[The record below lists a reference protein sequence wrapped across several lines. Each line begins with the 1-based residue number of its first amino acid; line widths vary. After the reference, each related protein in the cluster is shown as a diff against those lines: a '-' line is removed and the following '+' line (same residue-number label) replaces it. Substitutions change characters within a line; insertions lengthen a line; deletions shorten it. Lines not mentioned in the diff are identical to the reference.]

1 MPVTG
6 DTLTTETRAA
16 VLPEAVTSARRGAGW
31 GRARRDRDLR
41 RALASRGDQRM
52 PLALGSTAVLLLGAL
67 YCLLP
72 VAWVLIASTKD
83 AAELFSTFTF
93 APSTHLWDNIVELT
107 AYRDGLYWRWM
118 LNTAIYA
125 GVGAVISTYVSAIS
139 GYALAK
145 YSFTGKG
152 VVFKVL
158 LMGVLVPGVILAIPQ
173 YLLLAQAGLTNTYW
187 SVLLP
192 QLISPYGIYLA
203 RIYAAAAV
211 PTDVVESARTEG
223 ARELFIFHRIALPMM
238 GPGLVT
244 IFLFQFVAVWNNFM
258 LPYIMLGND
267 ELFPITVGLHGLLN
281 QGASL
286 PAMYT
291 LVITGALLSV
301 VPLIVLF
308 LVLQRYWRVDLAAGA
323 VKA

>member
-1 MPVTG
+1 MTSISNA
-6 DTLTTETRAA
+6 DTAERTSA
-16 VLPEAVTSARRGAGW
+16 LPEVRGP
-31 GRARRDRDLR
+31 R
-41 RALASRGDQRM
+41 RADAAAPTTRHPISVG
-52 PLALGSTAVLLLGAL
+52 ATGVLLLGAV

-72 VAWVLIASTKD
+72 VLWVLIAATKSG
-83 AAELFSTFTF
+83 AELFSTFTF
-93 APSTHLWDNIVELT
+93 APSVHLWDNIDELT
-107 AYRDGLYWRWM
+107 QYRDGLYWRWM
-118 LNTAIYA
+118 VNTAIYA
-125 GVGAVISTYVSAIS
+125 GVGAIISTYVSALS

-145 YSFTGKG
+145 FTFPGKG

-173 YLLLAQAGLTNTYW
+173 YFLLAQVGLTNTYW

-211 PTDVVESARTEG
+211 PTDVIESARTEG
-223 ARELFIFHRIALPMM
+223 ARELYILHRIAMPMM
-238 GPGLVT
+238 LPGLVT

-258 LPYIMLGND
+258 LPYIMLGD
-267 ELFPITVGLHGLLN
+267 DRLFPITVGLSGLLN
-281 QGASL
+281 QGASQ
-286 PAMYT
+286 PSMYT
-291 LVITGALLSV
+291 LVITGALLSI
-301 VPLIVLF
+301 VPLIALF

>member
-1 MPVTG
+1 M
-6 DTLTTETRAA
+6 TLTAESPFTDTRAA
-16 VLPEAVTSARRGAGW
+16 TVPDVR
-31 GRARRDRDLR
+31 RARRD
-41 RALASRGDQRM
+41 SRGADSRVRIA
-52 PLALGSTAVLLLGAL
+52 PASTAVLLLGAV

-72 VAWVLIASTKD
+72 VVWVLIASTKD
-83 AAELFSTFTF
+83 ASELFSTFTL
-93 APSTHLWDNIVELT
+93 APSTHLWDNIVALT
-107 AYRDGLYWRWM
+107 EYRDGLFWRWM
-118 LNTAIYA
+118 LNTALYA
-125 GVGAVISTYVSAIS
+125 GVGAVVATYVSALS

-145 YSFTGKG
+145 FDFPGKSI
-152 VVFKVL
+152 VFKVL

-173 YLLLAQAGLTNTYW
+173 YLLLAQAELTNTYW

-211 PTDVVESARTEG
+211 PTDVIESARTEG
-223 ARELFIFHRIALPMM
+223 AGELHIFHRIAMPMM
-238 GPGLVT
+238 APGFVT

-267 ELFPITVGLHGLLN
+267 ELFPITVGLSGLLN

-291 LVITGALLSV
+291 LVITGALLSII
-301 VPLIVLF
+301 PLIILF